1 MIREFTRI
9 NTNRR
14 LAGIRED
21 SRIEI
26 CAIRA
31 NMKLVTVMLYLTVLL
46 SACGPTA
53 DPVIV
58 TPASSDPVATEPAG
72 SSVSRQEIAVPDEG
86 GGHVPEGEE
95 VTYQHYPPASGPHYA
110 VTLQYGL
117 YEGEEVPAEYWV
129 HNLEH
134 GAIVVLYQ
142 CDQPCPDLVK
152 SLGDMLDSF
161 PESKWGNRKIV
172 IVPYSRM
179 ATPLMA
185 VAWNVQ
191 LPLDRFDA
199 QTLIDF
205 YVRHVDQGPED
216 VP

>member
-1 MIREFTRI
+1 MRECNESTTDKRI
-9 NTNRR
+9 
-14 LAGIRED
+14 L
-21 SRIEI
+21 SRPSVYPLCE
-26 CAIRA
+26 AIRCFVV
-31 NMKLVTVMLYLTVLL
+31 LLL

-58 TPASSDPVATEPAG
+58 SNDPASPVPVATEAATLG
-72 SSVSRQEIAVPDEG
+72 ASARDIIIPDEG

-95 VTYQHYPPASGPHYA
+95 ITYQHYPPASGLHYA

-117 YEGEEVPAEYWV
+117 YEGEDVPAEYWV
-129 HNLEH
+129 HSLEH

-179 ATPLMA
+179 DVPLMA

-191 LPLDRFDA
+191 IPLEQFDPQA
-199 QTLIDF
+199 LIDF

>member
-1 MIREFTRI
+1 MRECNESTTDKRILRRPFVYPLFIRCFVV
-9 NTNRR
+9 
-14 LAGIRED
+14 L
-21 SRIEI
+21 
-26 CAIRA
+26 
-31 NMKLVTVMLYLTVLL
+31 LL

-53 DPVIV
+53 DPVILG
-58 TPASSDPVATEPAG
+58 TASAATHPAATESTI
-72 SSVSRQEIAVPDEG
+72 SSVSRQEIAIPDEG

-95 VTYQHYPPASGPHYA
+95 VTYQHYPPASGKHYP

-117 YEGEEVPAEYWV
+117 YEGEDVPAEYWV
-129 HNLEH
+129 HSLEH

-191 LPLDRFDA
+191 LPLEQFDPQA
-199 QTLIDF
+199 LIDF
-205 YVRHVDQGPED
+205 YARHVDQGPED